1 MHMTKEDKQKME
13 KKFKQVGDQCGVGNI
28 AQAM

>member
-1 MHMTKEDKQKME
+1 MTREDKQKME
-13 KKFKQVGDQCGVGNI
+13 KIIKQEGDQCGVGNI